1 MVSQNFRTQIPLIAI
16 LLENGL
22 HKTSFT
28 EVGDVV
34 TVIHGPL
41 DGVRLVEVQWKGQT
55 ALMFTVE
62 LREHA
67 DLISETPASAG
78 ASKPATSR
86 T

>member
-1 MVSQNFRTQIPLIAI
+1 MVSQCFRTKIPLIAI
-16 LLENGL
+16 ILENGL

-28 EVGDVV
+28 EIGDVV
-34 TVIHGPL
+34 TVVRGPL
-41 DGVRLVEVQWKGQT
+41 DGVRLVEVQWKERT

-67 DLISETPASAG
+67 DLISETPAPAG
-78 ASKPATSR
+78 ASKPATGH

>member
-1 MVSQNFRTQIPLIAI
+1 MVSQHFRTNIPLIAI
-16 LLENGL
+16 TLENGL

-34 TVIHGPL
+34 TVVRGPL

-55 ALMFTVE
+55 ALMFTIE

-67 DLISETPASAG
+67 DLISETPVPAEASQ
-78 ASKPATSR
+78 ATGR